1 MYSSI
6 SDRISNYR
14 SKVEVRG
21 LDGLKSRAMTRTMA
35 SDKTASIFCDG
46 ACSGNGTARAYGGWA
61 WAFWPGLAK
70 GEPTAYGA
78 QKLVAG
84 PGMPSTN
91 QRAELTALL
100 EAIRFALKR
109 PETVT
114 IYTDS
119 MYAINCTSKWGP
131 GWKRKGW
138 KRDSGEPPATGVA
151 GAKPFYQ
158 TGKPLQNLD
167 LVKQLVDLWKPSVA
181 LVHVRGHQTG
191 TGPAVH
197 GNNWVDRA
205 AVAAARGEDI
215 VSTAS
220 PTVLALSIPED
231 GDIIEH
237 VLDLPPPAA
246 LPASKPK
253 PRVTVKAPRAAD
265 VKQADIRMW
274 FGS

>member
-1 MYSSI
+1 
-6 SDRISNYR
+6 
-14 SKVEVRG
+14 
-21 LDGLKSRAMTRTMA
+21 MTRTM
-35 SDKTASIFCDG
+35 ASIFCDG

-78 QKLVAG
+78 QKLVVG
-84 PGMPSTN
+84 PGMPATN

-109 PETVT
+109 TEPVT

-131 GWKRKGW
+131 GWKKKGW
-138 KRDSGEPPATGVA
+138 KRDSGEP
-151 GAKPFYQ
+151 
-158 TGKPLQNLD
+158 LQNLD
-167 LVKQLVDLWKPSVA
+167 IIKPLVDTWKSTVA

-205 AVAAARGEDI
+205 AVAAAKGEAI

-220 PTVLALSIPED
+220 PTVLALTIPVE
-231 GDIIEH
+231 GDVIEH
-237 VLDLPPPAA
+237 VLDLPGPVLSAK
-246 LPASKPK
+246 SKPA
-253 PRVTVKAPRAAD
+253 PRVTVKASKKVATAAD
-265 VKQADIRMW
+265 VKQTDIRLW
-274 FGS
+274 FGP

>member
-1 MYSSI
+1 
-6 SDRISNYR
+6 
-14 SKVEVRG
+14 
-21 LDGLKSRAMTRTMA
+21 MTRTMA
-35 SDKTASIFCDG
+35 SDKIATASIFCDG

-70 GEPTAYGA
+70 GEPSAYGA

-84 PGMPSTN
+84 PGTPSTN

-109 PETVT
+109 PESVT

-119 MYAINCTSKWGP
+119 MYSINCTSKWGP
-131 GWKRKGW
+131 GWKKKGW
-138 KRDSGEPPATGVA
+138 KRDSGE
-151 GAKPFYQ
+151 
-158 TGKPLQNLD
+158 PLQNLD
-167 LVKQLVDLWKPSVA
+167 LVKQLVDLWKPSIA

-205 AVAAARGEDI
+205 AVAAAKGEAI
-215 VSTAS
+215 VSSAS
-220 PTVLALSIPED
+220 PSVLALSIPDE
-231 GDIIEH
+231 GDVIEH
-237 VLDLPPPAA
+237 VLDLPPPA
-246 LPASKPK
+246 LPAAKSKPAQ
-253 PRVTVKAPRAAD
+253 RVTVKAKRGAPTAAD
-265 VKQADIRMW
+265 VKQTDIRTW